1 MPKAPPPPLLR
12 DRRLFALLAL
22 GALLRLWIG
31 LDVRAGDP
39 TATALLSDSL
49 YYMDW
54 AAALAGGPAF
64 AAEGGELAYWMPPL
78 YPQVIALLGGGL
90 GAVLVLQG
98 VLGLLTTAL
107 VVALGERML
116 SSRPTPG
123 APDPELDRSGRR
135 NAALLGGLVWTL
147 YGPLIFFEGRVLGA
161 TLATAL
167 AALGLLLAAVWR
179 DRHVAGLSGWVA
191 LAASGLVLG
200 LMVLTRPNTLLA
212 LPVLTVWVLWLARGA
227 RPDSGAAGGLS
238 WPAALGRS
246 AAFALAALAPLLP
259 ALAHNHAATD
269 ALVPV
274 TVNGGVNFY
283 FANNPES
290 HGTFHAPGIEWGS
303 INAQRQVAR
312 DGAAEAL
319 GVAVIDDVQASRY
332 WFGRGVDYLL
342 EDPVGATRLWGLKLA
357 DLVSSTE
364 FGIQYNFRAA
374 RHQAPSLWL
383 VSLPF
388 GALLLLAAL
397 GWRRTGVHLLWPWVF
412 AGAVSALL
420 YFTYSRFRLP
430 LLPPLMPFAGL
441 GLLRLVSG
449 RIRPAPLAIGLILA
463 GQSFLPFE
471 GSYPRHLRSKAFV
484 DMARA
489 SDDAA
494 ERLALLDQ
502 ALAVVPGNKPALVER
517 ALVHLRQ
524 GNAAPALADLEAA
537 AALPVDY
544 PLAELQLASL
554 LARSP
559 EPAFRD
565 VTRARAVLETW
576 LARHDPSHPFAEEFR
591 LLLGQLP

>member
-1 MPKAPPPPLLR
+1 MPEAPLPPLLR

-39 TATALLSDSL
+39 TATALLSDSD

-54 AAALAGGPAF
+54 AAALRGGPAF
-64 AAEGGELAYWMPPL
+64 AAEGSTLAYWMPPL
-78 YPQVIALLGGGL
+78 YPHVIALLGGGL
-90 GAVLVLQG
+90 GAVLVFQG
-98 VLGLLTTAL
+98 LLGLLTTAL

-116 SSRPTPG
+116 STRPTPG
-123 APDPELDRSGRR
+123 APDAELDARGRR

-161 TLATAL
+161 ALATAL
-167 AALGLLLAAVWR
+167 ATLGLLLAAVWR
-179 DRHVAGLSGWVA
+179 DRHVEGRSGWLA
-191 LAASGLVLG
+191 LMASGLVLG

-212 LPVLTVWVLWLARGA
+212 LPVLTVWVLWLSRGA
-227 RPDSGAAGGLS
+227 RREATGLD

-246 AAFALAALAPLLP
+246 AAFAIAALVPLLP
-259 ALAHNHAATD
+259 ALSHNLSATG

-274 TVNGGVNFY
+274 TVNSGVNFY

-303 INAQRQVAR
+303 INAQRGVAR
-312 DGAAEAL
+312 AGAAEAL
-319 GVAVIDDVQASRY
+319 GVDEVDDLQASSY
-332 WFGRGVDYLL
+332 WFGRGLDYLL
-342 EDPVGATRLWGLKLA
+342 EDPAGATRLWGLKLA
-357 DLVSSTE
+357 DLLSSTE

-397 GWRRTGVHLLWPWVF
+397 GWRRTGVRLLWPWVL
-412 AGAVSALL
+412 AGAASALL

-449 RIRPAPLAIGLILA
+449 RVRPAPLAIGLILA

-489 SDDAA
+489 SDSAVDQ
-494 ERLALLDQ
+494 LALLDQ

-524 GNAAPALADLEAA
+524 GNAAPALADLENA

-559 EPAFRD
+559 DPDFRN
-565 VTRARAVLETW
+565 VPRARAVLETW
-576 LARHDPSHPFAEEFR
+576 LERHDPSHPYAMEFR
-591 LLLGQLP
+591 TLLGQLP